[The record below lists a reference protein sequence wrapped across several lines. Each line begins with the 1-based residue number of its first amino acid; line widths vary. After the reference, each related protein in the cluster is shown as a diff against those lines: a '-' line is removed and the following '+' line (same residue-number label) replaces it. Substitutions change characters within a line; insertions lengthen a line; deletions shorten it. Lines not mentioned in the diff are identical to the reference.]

1 MIRKTVPLLALLM
14 STAAGHSTAQDKS
27 WADVFAPDRFAELAL
42 QYALQAARGFA
53 DLTYGDL
60 SVDILSQ
67 RARLSDLTI
76 HPFPEWE
83 GGEDCRIDV
92 SDISIVGAPLVTTE
106 DISLSLRVTDFD
118 APLVCLPMDMRL
130 PVIAAGMDR
139 LALDSLQV
147 VLDYHVPSA
156 SLQMAANT
164 LIPDLGSAQGEFD
177 FEYVSYWIRDDEY
190 PVLLLR
196 SGTVTV
202 EDLGGWASLRNL
214 LPPQLLSVENGGK
227 ELASLVRNSFGGS
240 SAVPEVDGHLERF
253 LGSLEQAWP
262 AFLRDGGA
270 ISLTVGDPKGEP
282 TFIDLEGLESGQ
294 ENPFE
299 VFAPVA
305 VAGVA
310 QFSAQLDGDMVEA
323 ALQGDLTASEAFEV
337 ALALDRGV
345 GVPRNRLHAREIL
358 EALAA
363 DGHLDARS
371 ALAARLVGEDN
382 TRAYEL
388 AVEAAAAGD
397 EEAARV
403 LDDLERI
410 LPAKVVLSVQNAT
423 GITALGTLAAS
434 KDVAQFRSL
443 ARATMSGTEGELRS
457 YADALVWGLLG
468 QAMNDLESARV
479 VRDVEA
485 RLESWNDPEAA
496 DLIAAAEARALRLW
510 SELSP

>member
-1 MIRKTVPLLALLM
+1 MIRKTALLLALLM
-14 STAAGHSTAQDKS
+14 SAAAGPATARDTS
-27 WADVFAPDRFAELAL
+27 WADVFAPDRFAKLAL
-42 QYALQAARGFA
+42 QYALQAARGYA

-76 HPFPEWE
+76 HPFPAWE

-92 SDISIVGAPLVTTE
+92 ADISIVGAPLVTTE
-106 DISLSLRVTDFD
+106 DISLSLRVTDLD
-118 APLVCLPMDMRL
+118 APLVCLAMGMRL
-130 PVIAAGMDR
+130 PVMAAGLDR

-196 SGTVTV
+196 SGTVTL
-202 EDLGGWASLRNL
+202 EDMGGWTSLRNL

-227 ELASLVRNSFGGS
+227 ELASLVRDSFGES
-240 SAVPEVDGHLERF
+240 PEVPEVDGHLDRF
-253 LGSLEQAWP
+253 LESLEQAWP

-270 ISLTVGDPKGEP
+270 ISLTVGDPKSEP
-282 TFIDLEGLESGQ
+282 IFIDLEGLESGQ

-299 VFAPVA
+299 VFAPV
-305 VAGVA
+305 VSAGVV
-310 QFSAQLDGDMVEA
+310 QFSAPLNSEMIDA
-323 ALQGDLTASEAFEV
+323 ALQGDLTAGEAFEV

-345 GVPRNRLHAREIL
+345 GVPRNRLHARGIL

-363 DGHLDARS
+363 DGHLGARS

-388 AVEAAAAGD
+388 AMEAAATGD
-397 EEAARV
+397 EEALRV

-410 LPAKVVLSVQNAT
+410 LPARVVLSVQSAT
-423 GITALGTLAAS
+423 SITALRTLAHIG
-434 KDVAQFRSL
+434 DVAQFRSL
-443 ARATMSGTEGELRS
+443 ARATLSGTEGLLRS

-479 VRDVEA
+479 VRNVEA
-485 RLESWNDPEAA
+485 RLGSWNDPEVA
-496 DLIAAAEARALRLW
+496 DLVAAAEGRALRLW